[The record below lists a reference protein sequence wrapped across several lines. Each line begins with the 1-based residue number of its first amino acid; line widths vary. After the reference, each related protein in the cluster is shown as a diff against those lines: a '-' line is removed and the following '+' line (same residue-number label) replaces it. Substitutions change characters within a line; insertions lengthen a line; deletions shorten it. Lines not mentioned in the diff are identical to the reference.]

1 MAVRPLLLGHRG
13 ARATL
18 QIAENTVASFDKAL
32 DHGCDGF
39 EFDVR
44 LTADGAAVICH
55 DATVSGLK
63 VCLASNNE
71 LPQLAHLEDVIHRYH
86 RRVFLDIELKVE
98 GLERLVLEAL
108 RKHPPERDYV
118 VSSFLPGVVTELKV
132 RSASVPV
139 GIVCEK
145 KWQLNGW
152 RDLPINY
159 VIVKEGLVSQELVE
173 EIHQSDLKLL
183 VWTVND
189 KGSMLRLAKWGVD
202 GIISD
207 DTELLVRTLR
217 KAAPEDGTYLM

>member
-1 MAVRPLLLGHRG
+1 MAIRPLLLGHRG
-13 ARATL
+13 ARTTL
-18 QIAENTVASFDKAL
+18 QVAENTVASFDKAL
-32 DHGCDGF
+32 EHGCDGF

-63 VCLASNNE
+63 VCLASSNE

-98 GLERLVLEAL
+98 GLERSVLDVL
-108 RKHPPERDYV
+108 RRHPPERDFV
-118 VSSFLPGVVTELKV
+118 VSSFLPAVVTELKA
-132 RSASVPV
+132 RSALVPV
-139 GIVCEK
+139 GIVCETK
-145 KWQLNGW
+145 GQLKGW
-152 RDLPINY
+152 RDLPVNY
-159 VIVKEGLVSQELVE
+159 VIVKEGLVNQELVE
-173 EIHQSDLKLL
+173 EIHEANLRLL

-189 KGSMLRLAKWGVD
+189 KGSMLTLAKWGVD